1 MMPLS
6 AAEDLV
12 RNQGSAQVF
21 SPHCGVQAHFYYEQ
35 FVGFIS
41 ACICLTSHVPKLP
54 CTKKTNLHF
63 CIAGWVEV
71 QQQHCFS
78 ESISGNTSKQNT
90 DFLCVLMLYESSA
103 ASWDHIW

>member
-21 SPHCGVQAHFYYEQ
+21 SPHYGIQAHFYYEQ

-41 ACICLTSHVPKLP
+41 ASICLPSHVPKLP
-54 CTKKTNLHF
+54 CANKTNPYL
-63 CIAGWVEV
+63 CIAGWVKA
-71 QQQHCFS
+71 QRQYCFS
-78 ESISGNTSKQNT
+78 ESISGNMSKQNT

-103 ASWDHIW
+103 ALGDNLW